1 MAKILLV
8 DKNKDI
14 RDFIGRFFTERN
26 FEVLDASNG
35 LDALLII
42 ERDFPDIV
50 LLELKMP
57 DIDGIEMIKRVKKL
71 NQDTKMIVVTDIDDV
86 EIMSQARRLG
96 VLSYL
101 TKPIVLSEL
110 IDIVMKNIGR
120 KQMFFKLIRASQ

>member
-26 FEVLDASNG
+26 FEVLDTSSS

-42 ERDFPDIV
+42 ERDSPDIV

-57 DIDGIEMIKRVKKL
+57 DMDGIEMIKRIKKL
-71 NQDTKMIVVTDIDDV
+71 NQNTKIVVISDIDDV
-86 EIMSQARRLG
+86 EIMSQSRRLG
-96 VLSYL
+96 ELS
-101 TKPIVLSEL
+101 
-110 IDIVMKNIGR
+110 
-120 KQMFFKLIRASQ
+120 

>member
-14 RDFIGRFFTERN
+14 RDFISRFFTERN
-26 FEVLDASNG
+26 FEVLGASSG

-57 DIDGIEMIKRVKKL
+57 DMDGIEMIKRMKKL
-71 NQDTKMIVVTDIDDV
+71 NQNTKMIVVTDIDDM

-110 IDIVMKNIGR
+110 IDVVMKNIGR
-120 KQMFFKLIRASQ
+120 QQMFFKLKRDF